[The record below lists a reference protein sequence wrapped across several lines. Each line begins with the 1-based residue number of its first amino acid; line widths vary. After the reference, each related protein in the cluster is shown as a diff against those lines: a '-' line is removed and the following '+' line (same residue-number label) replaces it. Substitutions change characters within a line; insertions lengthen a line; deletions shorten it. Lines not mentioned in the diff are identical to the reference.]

1 MFQVGSKFKNK
12 CPYKRYMQRRW
23 PWENGCTDRSY
34 ITTSQGMS
42 VSPPE
47 AGRNRKYFHL
57 EVSERVQSY

>member
-12 CPYKRYMQRRW
+12 CPYKRYTQRRR
-23 PWENGCTDRSY
+23 PVENGSTDRNY

-57 EVSERVQSY
+57 EVSERVHCY